1 MEGLLS
7 VLNRFLPF
15 ATPGTPLVQDLLH
28 LVGLCLLLYYAPQIQ
43 ELLQRRR
50 GGTEVLASGVDEPD
64 PRRDV
69 REAHEERLEEDDL
82 VNNDPEADEG
92 HLGEVDVEQ
101 FQPQDILEEG
111 QPGPAHAPDA
121 ATQRNV
127 GAKKAKS
134 LARRDQRRA
143 YHEFMRS
150 QGEAQRARDAEGA
163 AEREAALAAEKE
175 RRRVTAAA
183 LDAKKA
189 KEREERRVR
198 EEQDRVA
205 ELKRREL
212 AVSIVKDE
220 LAARNMSDLFR
231 VAEQVGGD
239 VDEEWVGAIL
249 NAAGVI
255 GRKGNTMTMVTS
267 MGWVVSVT
275 EEQMASLYIAAA
287 ENGMGDEHGK
297 VEMDDLGA
305 VLETL
310 LRA

>member
-69 REAHEERLEEDDL
+69 REAHDERLEEDDL

-111 QPGPAHAPDA
+111 QPGLAHAPDA

-163 AEREAALAAEKE
+163 AERDAALAAEKE
-175 RRRVTAAA
+175 RRRVAAAA

-267 MGWVVSVT
+267 MGWVVRVT